1 LGILVVVSES
11 AFTAEHS
18 SLVLVLLEPDDDVRD
33 ALEVLLRG
41 QGWLTEV
48 AASLDALRQ
57 YLASLTVTAVVSEA
71 RLPGCEAAD
80 VLKACQQI
88 DVPVVFTGH
97 DIAVQDAV
105 DLIRQGAID
114 YLEKPFSRQRLLNLL
129 NRLTNRHNN
138 SVISG

>member
-1 LGILVVVSES
+1 MVVSES
-11 AFTAEHS
+11 AFAAKHS

-41 QGWLTEV
+41 QGWWTEV
-48 AASLDALRQ
+48 AASLVALRQ
-57 YLASLTVTAVVSEA
+57 YLTSLTVTAVLSEA
-71 RLPGCEAAD
+71 RLPDCEAAD
-80 VLKACQQI
+80 VLKACQQK